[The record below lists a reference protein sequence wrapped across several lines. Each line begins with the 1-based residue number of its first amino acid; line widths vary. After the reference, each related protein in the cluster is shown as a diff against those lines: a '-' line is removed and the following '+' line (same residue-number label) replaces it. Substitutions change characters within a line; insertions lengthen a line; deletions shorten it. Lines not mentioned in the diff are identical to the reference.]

1 MYWSLRKSI
10 SKGRDW
16 EGREGAWKGME
27 RLRMDVRG
35 QGEGRGQVGKRRKKG
50 AREGRDGDRKEKKG
64 QEREEKGKR
73 GPRRPR

>member
-27 RLRMDVRG
+27 RPGMDVRG
-35 QGEGRGQVGKRRKKG
+35 QGEGRGQVGKREERGQRGKG
-50 AREGRDGDRKEKKG
+50 
-64 QEREEKGKR
+64 R
-73 GPRRPR
+73 G